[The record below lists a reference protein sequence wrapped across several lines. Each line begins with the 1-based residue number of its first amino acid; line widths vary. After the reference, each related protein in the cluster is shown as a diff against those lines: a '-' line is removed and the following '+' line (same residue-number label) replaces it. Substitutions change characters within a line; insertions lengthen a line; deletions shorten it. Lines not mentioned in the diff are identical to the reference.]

1 MTKASQNK
9 SSLNREI
16 HKRQTYSRFLPSLEL
31 KQQQLLSERRI
42 ALTAQQELEHQ
53 IEVVRQW
60 VQQQLPMLAAAN
72 IELSGLVRVETY
84 AIEMENL
91 VGVILPKLGEVKLE
105 RAAYGYLARPHWVE
119 KLAEQWE
126 IMLLLHLQHKVM
138 NRRIELL
145 QVAVRKVTQ
154 RINLFSKVLIPN
166 AEHNIKRIGLFLSDQ
181 ERAAVVRSKIAK
193 QRHGEG

>member
-1 MTKASQNK
+1 MTKAPQNK

-31 KQQQLLSERRI
+31 KQQQLLSERRS
-42 ALTAQQELEHQ
+42 ALAAQQALEHR
-53 IEVVRQW
+53 IDNVREW

-84 AIEMENL
+84 AIESENL
-91 VGVILPKLGEVKLE
+91 VGVILPTLGEVKLE

-126 IMLLLHLQHKVM
+126 TMLLLHLQHKVII
-138 NRRIELL
+138 RRIELL

-154 RINLFSKVLIPN
+154 RINLFSKVLIPS

-193 QRHGEG
+193 QRHGED

>member
-1 MTKASQNK
+1 MTKAAQNK
-9 SSLNREI
+9 STLNREI

-31 KQQQLLSERRI
+31 KQQQLMSERRA
-42 ALTAQQELEHQ
+42 ALAAQEDLERR
-53 IEVVRQW
+53 IESVRTW

-72 IELSGLVRVETY
+72 IELSGLIRVETY
-84 AIEMENL
+84 ALETENL
-91 VGVILPKLGEVKLE
+91 VGVVLPKLGEVKLQ

-126 IMLLLHLQHKVM
+126 AMLLLQLQQQVLV
-138 NRRIELL
+138 RRIELL

-193 QRHGEG
+193 QRHGAD